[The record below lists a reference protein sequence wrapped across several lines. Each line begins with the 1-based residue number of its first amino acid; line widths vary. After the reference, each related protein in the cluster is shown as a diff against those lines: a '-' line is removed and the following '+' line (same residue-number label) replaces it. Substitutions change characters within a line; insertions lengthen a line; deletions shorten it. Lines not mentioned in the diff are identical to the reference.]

1 MTARKADEMT
11 GCGEDGVTAYR
22 GERAPGGPAMIQREG
37 EAPEAEDID
46 WSAVAFWWSLYAI
59 VVSAFVIHLAAG

>member
-1 MTARKADEMT
+1 
-11 GCGEDGVTAYR
+11 
-22 GERAPGGPAMIQREG
+22 MIQREG